1 MGTTCSSVN
10 LEEIRAELQEA
21 VSSGGGL
28 PMKFPMWLIPG
39 SVLAQLEHPL
49 LPHETLLQQGKLVR
63 WEPGHPRTVVFI
75 SHEWLGT
82 YHPDPDF
89 KQFKVLQLALE
100 NLRTGMARIR
110 KDTVSEILRIP
121 LPMPSDEEQH
131 NCLDWDFWYDY
142 ISCPQLSVAPDMEA
156 SMEEMSA
163 SKGELADAIA
173 SIPAYCDKAD
183 YTIVLAPSLLHNEAR
198 KVLST
203 SSWGSRGWCRAERT
217 ATVFSAGR
225 KALLVVSSPTRMA
238 ISAGPEWVTSWPG
251 QGRFTVEEDR
261 KVLQELTG
269 ELLATKCSNL
279 LRSGQSHW
287 RFYQAL
293 QPKARGRAEF
303 LNEDLDDFLDRY
315 SLLDARSVVEGMTPL
330 MLASLEGNISV
341 MRELLKSKAQVDER
355 ISWRLPEAHI
365 HGTVVTALSL
375 AASLSSK
382 EAVLALLDARASL
395 DLPSGLSGAGVV
407 VQAAYFGNSSVLATL
422 IERRGDM
429 NYPTTLGGNAL
440 LAAAGASNVDCTRI
454 LLEQRADP
462 NFMNY
467 IGSTAL
473 SFSCLFN
480 TDAGH
485 AELLLQARADP
496 NLRGLA
502 KNCLWATVCWACQK
516 KIQMGNATSVHWNI
530 ALSNGGTP
538 LHVAALN
545 GSLQIAMLLME
556 HDADVEAT
564 WGDNLLTPLDLAKN
578 HDHEDLVACLETE
591 QRLRR
596 DMHVYETQR
605 V

>member
-1 MGTTCSSVN
+1 
-10 LEEIRAELQEA
+10 
-21 VSSGGGL
+21 
-28 PMKFPMWLIPG
+28 
-39 SVLAQLEHPL
+39 
-49 LPHETLLQQGKLVR
+49 
-63 WEPGHPRTVVFI
+63 
-75 SHEWLGT
+75 
-82 YHPDPDF
+82 
-89 KQFKVLQLALE
+89 
-100 NLRTGMARIR
+100 
-110 KDTVSEILRIP
+110 
-121 LPMPSDEEQH
+121 
-131 NCLDWDFWYDY
+131 
-142 ISCPQLSVAPDMEA
+142 
-156 SMEEMSA
+156 
-163 SKGELADAIA
+163 
-173 SIPAYCDKAD
+173 
-183 YTIVLAPSLLHNEAR
+183 
-198 KVLST
+198 
-203 SSWGSRGWCRAERT
+203 
-217 ATVFSAGR
+217 
-225 KALLVVSSPTRMA
+225 MA

-251 QGRFTVEEDR
+251 QGKFTVEEDR

-293 QPKARGRAEF
+293 QPKARGHAEF
-303 LNEDLDDFLDRY
+303 LNEDLDHFLDRY

-375 AASLSSK
+375 ASSLSSK

-407 VQAAYFGNSSVLATL
+407 VQAAYFGNSSVLAAL

-516 KIQMGNATSVHWNI
+516 KIQMGNATSIHWNI

-545 GSLQIAMLLME
+545 GSLQAVVYMCMCSRFDVHALVWRCRQIAMLVMVHAQHGLFRVLRRQIAMLLME

-564 WGDNLLTPLDLAKN
+564 WGDNLLLWWQLAPSVRQLLSARAKPRLTPLDLAKN
-578 HDHEDLVACLETE
+578 HDHQDNS
-591 QRLRR
+591 
-596 DMHVYETQR
+596 
-605 V
+605 